1 LGRPTTLE
9 RHEKAVQSL
18 VADGV
23 GIREIARRLNLPIA
37 SAFKLVRKA
46 QTTALA

>member
-1 LGRPTTLE
+1 LE